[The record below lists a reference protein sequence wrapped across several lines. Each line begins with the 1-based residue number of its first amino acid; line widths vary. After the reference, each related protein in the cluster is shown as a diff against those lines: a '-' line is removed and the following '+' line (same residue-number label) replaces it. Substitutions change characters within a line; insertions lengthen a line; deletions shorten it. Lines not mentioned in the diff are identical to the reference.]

1 MYANVRSMTVLHSGR
16 RISGRTNPVAEPGDI
31 VVVPRVG
38 LKWWQDYVT
47 IFGAVAV
54 PVASLLV
61 SLVLANKL

>member
-1 MYANVRSMTVLHSGR
+1 MYANVRSMSVLHSGR
-16 RISGRTNPVAEPGDI
+16 RISGLTNPVAEPGDI